1 MNVLYVSKALVVA
14 AYRQK
19 LSALARHVKV
29 EAVTPA
35 QWGERS
41 PEPGENG
48 GPPLHRQAAFL
59 HGHNHLHLY
68 RRAGSLLQ
76 GRSPDLVHVDEE
88 PYSAVTAQLI
98 HLAGRR
104 GVPAVFFAWQNLD
117 KRLPPPFGWLR
128 SWVFRRAAGAIA
140 GTARAGE
147 VLRARG
153 YEGPLAVIPQFGVDP
168 DRFAPDPEARCD
180 VRRALDIAPDA
191 FVVGFAGRLVS
202 EKGVGLLLAAT
213 GRLAG
218 AHLLVL
224 GEGPE
229 RKRLESEARRMGIAD
244 RVHLVGHRPSLEI
257 PRWLAACDVVA
268 LPSVGRRG
276 WTEQFGRIL
285 VEAMACRV
293 PVVGTRTGEIPAVVA
308 DGGLVVDAGQP
319 EALARALREL
329 AADPAWRSELGRRGR
344 ARVLAHYTHENV
356 AARTAVFYREVL
368 S

>member
-14 AYRQK
+14 AYRGK
-19 LSALARHVKV
+19 LSALGRHVKV
-29 EAVTPA
+29 EAVMPER
-35 QWGERS
+35 WGELP
-41 PEPGENG
+41 PEPLENG

-68 RRAGSLLQ
+68 RRAGSLLA
-76 GRSPDLVHVDEE
+76 RCSPDLVHVDEE
-88 PYSAVTAQLI
+88 PYSAVTAQLV

-117 KRLPPPFGWLR
+117 KRLPPPFPSLR

-140 GTARAGE
+140 GTERAGE
-147 VLRARG
+147 VLRSQG
-153 YEGPLAVIPQFGVDP
+153 YRGPLAVIPQFGVDA

-180 VRRALDIAPDA
+180 VRSALGIAPEA
-191 FVVGFAGRLVS
+191 FVVGFAGRLVP
-202 EKGVGLLLAAT
+202 EKGVGLLLRAAAN
-213 GRLAG
+213 LAG
-218 AHLLVL
+218 AHLLIL

-229 RKRLESEARRMGIAD
+229 RRRLESETRQMGTTG
-244 RVHLVGHRPSLEI
+244 RVHFVGHRPSLEI
-257 PRWLAACDVVA
+257 PRWLAACDVVT

-293 PVVGTRTGEIPAVVA
+293 PVVGTRTGEIPAVVG

-329 AADPAWRSELGRRGR
+329 ARDPARRAELGRRGR
-344 ARVLAHYTHENV
+344 ARVLARYTHEEV
-356 AARTAVFYREVL
+356 AVRTAAFYREVL